1 MVARTIYGQLLLQRQ
16 DGHPP
21 TLSGESI
28 DTQNCDMQFFL
39 EKHKY
44 TYSKVGKN
52 NLVLNNEKEKSC
64 FSQGEPYQ
72 NSAF

>member
-39 EKHKY
+39 EKNIKWIRQC
-44 TYSKVGKN
+44 
-52 NLVLNNEKEKSC
+52 KESR
-64 FSQGEPYQ
+64 
-72 NSAF
+72 